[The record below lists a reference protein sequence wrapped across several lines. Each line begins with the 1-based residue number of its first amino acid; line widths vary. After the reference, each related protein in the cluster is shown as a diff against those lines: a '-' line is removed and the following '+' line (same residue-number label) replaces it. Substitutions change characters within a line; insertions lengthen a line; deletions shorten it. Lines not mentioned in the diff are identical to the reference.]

1 MPVAHGAFRG
11 GLEVDD
17 TLYVA
22 FTDELYAV
30 TSDGQIIYVDDLAGA
45 EPIFIAA
52 NQNTTPNIVIV
63 SENGAYELI
72 SGVVTA
78 YTDSDVGTGAS
89 RPNCVTYHDGWFF
102 FGYNDGNIRATEL
115 NGVGINTLDVA
126 NAASNADGIVRL
138 WPYNGQLYA
147 AGDKTIEI
155 WGYPVNNAGFPL
167 NRVGYHVTPGLISQ
181 QAVAGFAP
189 EFGNPPLY
197 VGTDNTVRW
206 LRGYDAVRVSTPD
219 LERLIADV
227 TDKSTIKAMAYRV
240 AGNAFWQVYCAD
252 WTWVFNC
259 NNPGW
264 YERKSLNSNRC
275 RFDGDAVYAFG
286 KWLVGDTETS
296 KLLEVTDDVQTEADA
311 ELAVTIISPSVKAF
325 PDRVRVARADFNLV
339 VPAVTATTTAP
350 TIDISWSDDGGA
362 TFSTPLTRS
371 LGDSTSDTIRRVTVL
386 NTGYSKPIGRRW
398 KLECSDPVNFA
409 LLGGDMSAEIRK
421 K

>member
-30 TSDGQIIYVDDLAGA
+30 TDDGQIIYVDDLPGA
-45 EPIFIAA
+45 NPVFIAA

-63 SENGAYELI
+63 TEYGAYELI

-78 YTDSDVGTGAS
+78 YTDSDVGTGTS
-89 RPNCVTYHDGWFF
+89 KPNCVAYHDGWFF
-102 FGYNDGNIRATEL
+102 FGYDNGDIRATEL

-126 NAASNADGIVRL
+126 NAASNADGIVRI

-167 NRVGYHVTPGLISQ
+167 NRVGYHVTPGLVAPN
-181 QAVAGFAP
+181 AVAGFVP
-189 EFGNPPLY
+189 EFGTPPLY

-240 AGNAFWQVYCAD
+240 AGNAFWQVYCDD

-264 YERKSLNSNRC
+264 YERKSLNSDRC

-286 KWLVGDTETS
+286 KWLVGDTETP

-398 KLECSDPVNFA
+398 KLECSDAVNFA